1 MFIEMGLVE
10 YLEKTKS
17 KDMPGGGSVVG
28 YTGALG
34 AALTM
39 MVANLTYGKKSYEAL
54 DDSIK
59 AEVNRDYDKLD
70 SLIEELKKMVDADA
84 KSFDGVLAAYKLPKE
99 TDEEKNI
106 RKQKI
111 QDGYKI
117 AMDVPLQTC
126 EIILEC
132 MRTQRSLAK
141 YGNIFAITDQG
152 AGTLLLAASGEAVL
166 LNVIIN
172 LTSIDEGS
180 YKEEVKEKLE
190 NYTKEIKELKEELMD
205 SCYGRL
211 EVMK

>member
-1 MFIEMGLVE
+1 MFIDMGLVE

-39 MVANLTYGKKSYEAL
+39 MVANLTYGKKSFESL
-54 DDSIK
+54 DESIK
-59 AEVNRDYDKLD
+59 DEVKKDYDKMD
-70 SLIEELKKMVDADA
+70 ALIEELKKMVDEDA
-84 KSFDGVLAAYKLPKE
+84 KSFDGVLDAYKLPKE
-99 TDEEKNI
+99 TDEEKAF

-111 QDGYKI
+111 QEGYKV
-117 AMDVPLQTC
+117 AMDVPLRTC
-126 EIILEC
+126 ELILEC
-132 MRTQRSLAK
+132 MRNQRSFAK
-141 YGNIFAITDQG
+141 YGNIYAITDQG

-172 LTSIDEGS
+172 LNSIDEGP
-180 YKEEVKEKLE
+180 YKEEVKEKLAK
-190 NYTKEIKELKEELMD
+190 YTKEIKELKEELMD

-211 EVMK
+211 EIMK

>member
-10 YLEKTKS
+10 FLEKTKS

-39 MVANLTYGKKSYEAL
+39 MVANLTYGKKSFESL
-54 DDSIK
+54 DESIK
-59 AEVNRDYDKLD
+59 DEVKKDYDKMD
-70 SLIEELKKMVDADA
+70 ALIEELKKMVDADA
-84 KSFDGVLAAYKLPKE
+84 NSFDGVLDAYKLPKE
-99 TDEEKNI
+99 TDEEKAI

-111 QDGYKI
+111 QEGYKV
-117 AMDVPLQTC
+117 AMDVPLKTC
-126 EIILEC
+126 ELILEC
-132 MRTQRSLAK
+132 MRTQRSFAK
-141 YGNIFAITDQG
+141 YGNIYAITDQG

-172 LTSIDEGS
+172 LNSIDEGP
-180 YKEEVKEKLE
+180 YKEEVIKKLDL
-190 NYTKEIKELKEELMD
+190 YTEEIKELHNELMN

-211 EVMK
+211 KEMK

>member
-1 MFIEMGLVE
+1 MFIDMGLVE

-39 MVANLTYGKKSYEAL
+39 MVANLTYGKKSFESLDEA
-54 DDSIK
+54 IK
-59 AEVNRDYDKLD
+59 DEVKKDYDKMD
-70 SLIEELKKMVDADA
+70 ALIEELKKMVDEDA
-84 KSFDGVLAAYKLPKE
+84 KSFDGVLDAYKLPKE
-99 TDEEKNI
+99 TEEEKAF

-111 QDGYKI
+111 QEGYKV
-117 AMDVPLQTC
+117 AMDVPLKTC
-126 EIILEC
+126 ELILEC
-132 MRTQRSLAK
+132 MRNQRSFAK
-141 YGNIFAITDQG
+141 YGNIYAITDQG

-172 LTSIDEGS
+172 LNSIDEGP
-180 YKEEVKEKLE
+180 YKEEVKEKLAK
-190 NYTKEIKELKEELMD
+190 YTEEIKELKEELMN

-211 EVMK
+211 EIMK

>member
-1 MFIEMGLVE
+1 MFIDMGLVE

-39 MVANLTYGKKSYEAL
+39 MVANLTYGKKSFESLDEA
-54 DDSIK
+54 IK
-59 AEVNRDYDKLD
+59 DEVKKDYDKMD
-70 SLIEELKKMVDADA
+70 ALIEELKKMVDEDA
-84 KSFDGVLAAYKLPKE
+84 KSFDGVLDAYKLPKE
-99 TDEEKNI
+99 TDEEKAF

-111 QDGYKI
+111 QEGYKV
-117 AMDVPLQTC
+117 AMDVPLKTC
-126 EIILEC
+126 ELILEC
-132 MRTQRSLAK
+132 MRNQRSFAK
-141 YGNIFAITDQG
+141 YGNIYAITDQG

-172 LTSIDEGS
+172 LNSIDEGP
-180 YKEEVKEKLE
+180 YKEEVKEKLAK
-190 NYTKEIKELKEELMD
+190 YTEEIKELKEELMN

-211 EVMK
+211 EIMK

>member
-1 MFIEMGLVE
+1 MYIEMGLVE

-39 MVANLTYGKKSYEAL
+39 MVANLTYGKKSFESL

-59 AEVNRDYDKLD
+59 NEVKADYEKMDALV
-70 SLIEELKKMVDADA
+70 EELKKMVDADA
-84 KSFDGVLAAYKLPKE
+84 NSFDGVLDAYKLPKS
-99 TDEEKNI
+99 TDEEISI

-111 QDGYKI
+111 QEGYKI
-117 AMDVPLQTC
+117 AMDVPLKTC
-126 EIILEC
+126 ELILEC
-132 MRTQRSLAK
+132 MRNQKSFAK

-172 LTSIDEGS
+172 LNSIDEGS

-190 NYTKEIKELKEELMD
+190 KYTLEIKELQKELMN
-205 SCYGRL
+205 SRYNRL
-211 EVMK
+211 KVMK